1 MNSDNKMSVQVGLL
15 YMVKRTRLIGLVIIG
30 GILIIYAIGAVMRQ
44 AVAEKEYD
52 YLNTVTFVFCILL
65 CAASVIVRSRM
76 MAKVNSKNF
85 SSTYFA
91 ANILPF
97 ALCDAG
103 GIICITMSL
112 FVNWNLIY
120 ATAGLLVMVIAIV
133 YNLPKESDIA
143 EISERH
149 G

>member
-44 AVAEKEYD
+44 AVAEKEYE

-65 CAASVIVRSRM
+65 CAASVFVRSRM
-76 MAKVNSKNF
+76 MAKVNSKNYKGA
-85 SSTYFA
+85 YFT

-97 ALCDAG
+97 ALCDGG

-120 ATAGLLVMVIAIV
+120 ATAGLLVMVMAIV
-133 YNLPKESDIA
+133 YNLPKESEIA